1 MLTETESKHG
11 TIYIYI
17 YVYVYIYIQ
26 IIDLMEEDEK
36 DYWMVESVLFD
47 GKKN

>member
-1 MLTETESKHG
+1 VLTEIGSKQG

-17 YVYVYIYIQ
+17 YIYIQ